1 MVQVDFSIFE
11 KTEHA
16 LKLPHFCAIIQP
28 MLNPLV
34 LALIGLA
41 TALVIT
47 VIVFAVITSKLNNRL
62 KKLTTGTNGKNLED
76 AIYQLMSDHEIFQS
90 RVDRVEEKNGRIDAE
105 LKSAMRGIATV
116 RYNAFNDVGGKQSFA
131 TALLGEDGNGVV
143 ISSIYSRE
151 RMNVYAKP
159 IQNFNS
165 EYELS
170 AEEMRALK
178 EASKIFE

>member
-1 MVQVDFSIFE
+1 MF
-11 KTEHA
+11 
-16 LKLPHFCAIIQP
+16 
-28 MLNPLV
+28 NPIV
-34 LALIGLA
+34 LALIGIGFV
-41 TALVIT
+41 LVIT
-47 VIVFAVITSKLNNRL
+47 VIALSIAIAKLSNRL

-76 AIYQLMSDHEIFQS
+76 AIYQLMNDHELFQN
-90 RVDRVEEKNGRIDAE
+90 RVERVEETNGRLNFEI
-105 LKSAMRGIATV
+105 KSSLRGIATV

-143 ISSIYSRE
+143 ISSIYARE

-170 AEEMRALK
+170 TEEMKALK
-178 EASKIFE
+178 EAAKIFE